1 MLLGL
6 ILSVVGLVV
15 LSLAADQFVRGAA
28 RLAVVLRM
36 APIVVGAVVVG
47 FGTSAP
53 EMLVST
59 LAAANGRLDIGV
71 GNIIGSNVANISLVL
86 GAASFVAVVPV
97 SSSVVR
103 RDAAVSVAAVTLFAL
118 LVQGDVSRLEG
129 LVLVAALM
137 AWFVLVLT
145 GARTGGSASDMEDL
159 SELVGEHRPALGVE
173 TLRTV
178 VSLALVAGS
187 AYILVEGAER
197 VAEALNLS
205 GGFVG
210 YTMVAVGTSAP
221 ELVTAVAAARQR
233 ETELLVG
240 NLLGSN
246 VFNSLAVGGAIGL
259 GGAGARRRRHPADPR
274 IVDDGGDLR
283 GELGGDGHR
292 PQGQPHRRRCVAG
305 SVGGEHRSAGRVTVT
320 RPGSLLCAL
329 VCVGAPNRW
338 LRAGSRVD
346 LYIGTSFLYNGAGFH
361 LRLTAGS
368 LNVGTRFLYN
378 SACSLYHGTGSLYD
392 CAASPHN
399 GSDRAASGGVGA
411 SRSRATAKGWPG
423 GPSRSSSGFP
433 HDPGGLHPGPRSSRR
448 GTMYESTGLWG
459 RSSLRAVTPATGEVT
474 AQVNLLNEYFGEGLT
489 VAGDEIVQLTWQSG
503 TALVYDRATLERL
516 GEHRYEGEG
525 WGLCEMD
532 GELIMSDG
540 SDRLARRD
548 PQTFELLGTVT
559 VTAAGYGGQLDY
571 LNELECVQG
580 LVIANV
586 WQTDRL
592 LVIDPDT
599 GRVVGVIDAGPLVDD
614 VAQASAGSQIDV
626 LNGVAVDEET
636 ATLWM
641 TGKLWPRLYRVRVVE
656 VP

>member
-6 ILSVVGLVV
+6 VLSIVGLVV

-36 APIVVGAVVVG
+36 TPLVVGAIVVG

-103 RDAAVSVAAVTLFAL
+103 RDAAVSVAAVAIFAL
-118 LVQGDVSRLEG
+118 LVQGDLGRMEG

-145 GARTGGSASDMEDL
+145 GARTGEAEADMEDL
-159 SELVGEHRPALGVE
+159 SEIVGEDPPALGVE

-246 VFNSLAVGGAIGL
+246 VFNSLAVGGVIGLVGPGPVGDVKLQTLGSLMMVVICVVSWVDMAIGHRVSRID
-259 GGAGARRRRHPADPR
+259 GA
-274 IVDDGGDLR
+274 V
-283 GELGGDGHR
+283 
-292 PQGQPHRRRCVAG
+292 
-305 SVGGEHRSAGRVTVT
+305 
-320 RPGSLLCAL
+320 LL
-329 VCVGAPNRW
+329 
-338 LRAGSRVD
+338 
-346 LYIGTSFLYNGAGFH
+346 
-361 LRLTAGS
+361 
-368 LNVGTRFLYN
+368 
-378 SACSLYHGTGSLYD
+378 
-392 CAASPHN
+392 
-399 GSDRAASGGVGA
+399 
-411 SRSRATAKGWPG
+411 
-423 GPSRSSSGFP
+423 
-433 HDPGGLHPGPRSSRR
+433 
-448 GTMYESTGLWG
+448 GLWVA
-459 RSSLRAVTPATGEVT
+459 SIV
-474 AQVNLLNEYFGEGLT
+474 LL
-489 VAGDEIVQLTWQSG
+489 AG
-503 TALVYDRATLERL
+503 
-516 GEHRYEGEG
+516 
-525 WGLCEMD
+525 
-532 GELIMSDG
+532 
-540 SDRLARRD
+540 
-548 PQTFELLGTVT
+548 
-559 VTAAGYGGQLDY
+559 
-571 LNELECVQG
+571 
-580 LVIANV
+580 
-586 WQTDRL
+586 
-592 LVIDPDT
+592 
-599 GRVVGVIDAGPLVDD
+599 
-614 VAQASAGSQIDV
+614 
-626 LNGVAVDEET
+626 
-636 ATLWM
+636 
-641 TGKLWPRLYRVRVVE
+641 
-656 VP
+656 

>member
-6 ILSVVGLVV
+6 VLSVVGLVV

-36 APIVVGAVVVG
+36 APIVVGAIVVG

-71 GNIIGSNVANISLVL
+71 GNIVGSNVANISLVL

-103 RDAAVSVAAVTLFAL
+103 RDAAVSVAAVVLFAL

-129 LVLVAALM
+129 LVLVAALV

-159 SELVGEHRPALGVE
+159 SEIVGEHPPALGVE

-221 ELVTAVAAARQR
+221 ELVTAVVAARQR

-259 GGAGARRRRHPADPR
+259 VGPGP
-274 IVDDGGDLR
+274 VGD
-283 GELGGDGHR
+283 
-292 PQGQPHRRRCVAG
+292 
-305 SVGGEHRSAGRVTVT
+305 VTVQT
-320 RPGSLLCAL
+320 LGSLMM
-329 VCVGAPNRW
+329 VVICVVSWVAMAIGHKV
-338 LRAGSRVD
+338 SRID
-346 LYIGTSFLYNGAGFH
+346 
-361 LRLTAGS
+361 
-368 LNVGTRFLYN
+368 
-378 SACSLYHGTGSLYD
+378 
-392 CAASPHN
+392 
-399 GSDRAASGGVGA
+399 GVV
-411 SRSRATAKGWPG
+411 
-423 GPSRSSSGFP
+423 
-433 HDPGGLHPGPRSSRR
+433 LL
-448 GTMYESTGLWG
+448 GLWVV
-459 RSSLRAVTPATGEVT
+459 SIA
-474 AQVNLLNEYFGEGLT
+474 LL
-489 VAGDEIVQLTWQSG
+489 AG
-503 TALVYDRATLERL
+503 
-516 GEHRYEGEG
+516 
-525 WGLCEMD
+525 
-532 GELIMSDG
+532 
-540 SDRLARRD
+540 
-548 PQTFELLGTVT
+548 
-559 VTAAGYGGQLDY
+559 
-571 LNELECVQG
+571 
-580 LVIANV
+580 
-586 WQTDRL
+586 
-592 LVIDPDT
+592 
-599 GRVVGVIDAGPLVDD
+599 
-614 VAQASAGSQIDV
+614 
-626 LNGVAVDEET
+626 
-636 ATLWM
+636 
-641 TGKLWPRLYRVRVVE
+641 
-656 VP
+656 